1 MSVAKTMPNAVKVEY
16 AQKLAAVWAVPKM
29 ATVLR
34 INNVMYNEGSAWM
47 ERMVLCIARR
57 VTTRHHVQ
65 VACAAW
71 VLDVTPLGTDV

>member
-1 MSVAKTMPNAVKVEY
+1 MSVVKTIPNAVKVEY

-34 INNVMYNEGSAWM
+34 INNVMCNEGSAWM

-71 VLDVTPLGTDV
+71 VLDVTTPVIDA